1 MADIC
6 NSLDVVI
13 DPDTRIREAQLSVVS
28 RMKAAPEKARSTLRT
43 CGEVNE
49 GLACRITQGKFNAVL
64 DLGPGMGGD
73 ATGPSPGFFGRTAIA
88 GCVAI
93 AVKMHAAR
101 EGLRLNRVDVAVE
114 MDFDDA
120 ALFGIG
126 EGSAAPLDTRL
137 FIEIETNADSDIVN
151 DLVSRV
157 LEMDPWFLAL
167 RDPQN
172 VSSEVNT
179 VPIT

>member
-1 MADIC
+1 MTLTLTV
-6 NSLDVVI
+6 LDDAVES
-13 DPDTRIREAQLSVVS
+13 DRRIREAQLSVIS
-28 RMKAAPEKARSTLRT
+28 RMEAAPEKARSTLRT
-43 CGEVNE
+43 CGEVGK
-49 GLACRITQGKFNAVL
+49 GLSCRITQGKFDAVL

-73 ATGPSPGFFGRTAIA
+73 ATGPSPGFFGRAAIA

-93 AVKMHAAR
+93 AIKMHAAR
-101 EGLRLNRVDVAVE
+101 EGLRLGRVDVAVE

-126 EGSAAPLDTRL
+126 AGSAAPMETR
-137 FIEIETNADSDIVN
+137 ICIDIATHADRSIVN

-167 RDPQN
+167 RDPQK
-172 VSSEVNT
+172 VSSEIRT
-179 VPIT
+179 VPIA